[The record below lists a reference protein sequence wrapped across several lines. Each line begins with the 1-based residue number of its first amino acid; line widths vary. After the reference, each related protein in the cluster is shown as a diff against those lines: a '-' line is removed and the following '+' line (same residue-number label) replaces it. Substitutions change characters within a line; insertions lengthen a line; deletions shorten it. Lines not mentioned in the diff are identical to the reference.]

1 LQTSTRNFSRSVIV
15 QVPADDPQIGWRNVA
30 SGTLSDFS
38 AGSLTESQLTLPTPE
53 FQAQRMRLLI
63 QNLDSVPLEIT
74 GLTATGPLYELLLP
88 AEPGQRYHLLCDAEF
103 VSRPQHDL
111 RALNRTIRIDTP
123 AVTAQLLPVIERQ
136 TQPKTV
142 AAKPSA
148 SPLASPWLL
157 GTLVAISAALLA
169 ASLYRAV
176 TRIDSVFPD
185 PAATD
190 STAPNNSTTRQ

>member
-1 LQTSTRNFSRSVIV
+1 
-15 QVPADDPQIGWRNVA
+15 
-30 SGTLSDFS
+30 
-38 AGSLTESQLTLPTPE
+38 
-53 FQAQRMRLLI
+53 
-63 QNLDSVPLEIT
+63 
-74 GLTATGPLYELLLP
+74 
-88 AEPGQRYHLLCDAEF
+88 
-103 VSRPQHDL
+103 
-111 RALNRTIRIDTP
+111 
-123 AVTAQLLPVIERQ
+123 VIERQ

-157 GTLVAISAALLA
+157 GTLVAIFAALLA

-185 PAATD
+185 PTATD